1 MFGIGRWRV
10 VWMDAPMDERNG
22 AGVSVILPA
31 YNEDRTIAAIVA
43 GCRAAVPAG
52 SEIIVVDDGSVD
64 ATAARAEAA
73 GARVIR
79 LGRNCGKGHALRI
92 GIEGSSAAI
101 LVFLDTDG
109 QDDPGEIPLLLAA
122 LDAGA
127 DLVVGSRFLGRFDP
141 GAITPLNRVG
151 NRALT
156 GVVNVLFGS
165 RLTDTQ
171 AGFRA
176 VRRSLFER
184 LALAAQRYDIETD
197 LLLQAMKAGGRVV
210 EVPVRRGARQ
220 HGSSGLNPI
229 VDGLRILSRIL
240 RVRFHQ
246 PVVAGTDAS

>member
-1 MFGIGRWRV
+1 
-10 VWMDAPMDERNG
+10 MDERIG
-22 AGVSVILPA
+22 TGVSVILPA
-31 YNEDRTIAAIVA
+31 YNEDRTIAGIVA
-43 GCRAAVPAG
+43 GCRAAVPTG

-79 LGRNCGKGHALRI
+79 VGRNRGKGHALRL
-92 GIEGSSAAI
+92 GIERSSGAI

-122 LDAGA
+122 LEAGA

-141 GAITPLNRVG
+141 GAITPINRVG

-156 GVVNVLFGS
+156 GVVNVLFRS
-165 RLTDTQ
+165 RLTDSQ

-184 LALAAQRYDIETD
+184 LELAAQRYDIETD
-197 LLLQAMKAGGRVV
+197 LLLQAIKVGGRVV

-220 HGSSGLNPI
+220 HGSSGLNPVI
-229 VDGLRILSRIL
+229 DGLRILRRIL

-246 PVVAGTDAS
+246 PMTARTE